1 MKEQLSI
8 LTEGRLTIIC
18 SKDAT
23 GCHQGGEWNLVKV
36 KKRDNESFSQL
47 MRRFRKK
54 VTRSKVL
61 SENRKRRFFTSKSEE
76 RRLAK
81 KKAIR
86 KLHQKQF

>member
-1 MKEQLSI
+1 M
-8 LTEGRLTIIC
+8 
-18 SKDAT
+18 
-23 GCHQGGEWNLVKV
+23 VKV
-36 KKRDNESFSQL
+36 EKRSNESFNHL

-76 RRLAK
+76 RRIAK

-86 KLHQKQF
+86 KARKRDNE

>member
-1 MKEQLSI
+1 VHY
-8 LTEGRLTIIC
+8 
-18 SKDAT
+18 DAN
-23 GCHQGGEWNLVKV
+23 QQIKGGDWILVKV

-61 SENRKRRFFTSKSEE
+61 SEHRKRRFFTSKSEE
-76 RRLAK
+76 RRIAK

-86 KLHQKQF
+86 KMRQHNRDFR

>member
-1 MKEQLSI
+1 M
-8 LTEGRLTIIC
+8 
-18 SKDAT
+18 
-23 GCHQGGEWNLVKV
+23 VKV

-61 SENRKRRFFTSKSEE
+61 SEHRKRRFFTSKSEE
-76 RRLAK
+76 RRIAK

-86 KLHQKQF
+86 KAQRKNYS

>member
-1 MKEQLSI
+1 M
-8 LTEGRLTIIC
+8 
-18 SKDAT
+18 
-23 GCHQGGEWNLVKV
+23 VKV

-61 SENRKRRFFTSKSEE
+61 SEHRKRRFFTSKSEE
-76 RRLAK
+76 RRIAK

-86 KLHQKQF
+86 KMNKRNLD

>member
-1 MKEQLSI
+1 
-8 LTEGRLTIIC
+8 
-18 SKDAT
+18 
-23 GCHQGGEWNLVKV
+23 LVKV

-61 SENRKRRFFTSKSEE
+61 SEHRKRRFFTSKSEE
-76 RRLAK
+76 RRIAK

-86 KLHQKQF
+86 KAQRKNLT

>member
-1 MKEQLSI
+1 
-8 LTEGRLTIIC
+8 
-18 SKDAT
+18 
-23 GCHQGGEWNLVKV
+23 LVKV

-61 SENRKRRFFTSKSEE
+61 SEHRKRRFFTSKSEE
-76 RRLAK
+76 RRIAK

-86 KLHQKQF
+86 KMQRKNYS

>member
-1 MKEQLSI
+1 
-8 LTEGRLTIIC
+8 
-18 SKDAT
+18 
-23 GCHQGGEWNLVKV
+23 LVKV

-61 SENRKRRFFTSKSEE
+61 SEHRKRRFFTSKSEE
-76 RRLAK
+76 RRIAK

-86 KLHQKQF
+86 KAQRKNYS

>member
-1 MKEQLSI
+1 M
-8 LTEGRLTIIC
+8 
-18 SKDAT
+18 
-23 GCHQGGEWNLVKV
+23 VKV

-61 SENRKRRFFTSKSEE
+61 SEHRKRRFFTSKSEE
-76 RRLAK
+76 RRIAK

-86 KLHQKQF
+86 KMNKRNFD

>member
-1 MKEQLSI
+1 M
-8 LTEGRLTIIC
+8 
-18 SKDAT
+18 
-23 GCHQGGEWNLVKV
+23 VKV

-61 SENRKRRFFTSKSEE
+61 SEHRKRRFFTSKSEE
-76 RRLAK
+76 RRIAK

-86 KLHQKQF
+86 KLRQRNRDFR